1 MLPGRKSAFL
11 AGFWLDCYREDT
23 EIGPPPAEGRPED
36 RFWCFPGSSPVR
48 IRPGGSIYGP
58 EHYCVT
64 IYVPEALLPVGTGL
78 GAKFGRKP
86 AKNKKYIIICILL
99 ADGVCWTELLIQ
111 SSFYFVST
119 GA

>member
-1 MLPGRKSAFL
+1 M
-11 AGFWLDCYREDT
+11 
-23 EIGPPPAEGRPED
+23 
-36 RFWCFPGSSPVR
+36 
-48 IRPGGSIYGP
+48 
-58 EHYCVT
+58 
-64 IYVPEALLPVGTGL
+64 PVGTGL

-86 AKNKKYIIICILL
+86 AKNKINIIICILL